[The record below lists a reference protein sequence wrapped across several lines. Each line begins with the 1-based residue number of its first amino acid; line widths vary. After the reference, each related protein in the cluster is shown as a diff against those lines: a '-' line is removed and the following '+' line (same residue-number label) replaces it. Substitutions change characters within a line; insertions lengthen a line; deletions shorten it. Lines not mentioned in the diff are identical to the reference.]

1 MAVDDYRAGPMFFRS
16 SFFFFPI
23 SAGLLPISND
33 QRRQEQEKDQ
43 QIRPVMSDQEEE
55 NAVLAFDESL
65 VPVRERKLPGIT
77 SLTFDK
83 LLNEPLL
90 LKEDLKSGCG
100 GQLWPAGMLL
110 AEYLLREQRESLRGK
125 TMFVVCTGPQHIL

>member
-1 MAVDDYRAGPMFFRS
+1 
-16 SFFFFPI
+16 
-23 SAGLLPISND
+23 
-33 QRRQEQEKDQ
+33 
-43 QIRPVMSDQEEE
+43 MSDQEEE